1 MTTPINLMMAFT
13 LNFLVAIIVVRFIY
27 YPTRKNKNYVFTFLA
42 FNTLIFFV
50 LNLLANTELSIGIGF
65 GLFAIFSM
73 LRYRT
78 DAMPIREMTYLFA
91 IIALPTINAI
101 LFSGDTIAVLLLAN
115 GIIVGI
121 LYVLER
127 GWGFQYEASR
137 KIVYDN
143 VKMLKP
149 ENEELLL
156 ADLERR
162 TGLAIK
168 RVEIGP
174 VNLAKKTAE
183 LKIYYDDSDE
193 DDGRYRPFI
202 EALTNLE
209 ETKS

>member
-1 MTTPINLMMAFT
+1 MTIPINLLIVCA
-13 LNFLVAIIVVRFIY
+13 LNFLVAFVIVRFVY

-42 FNTLIFFV
+42 FSTIIFFV
-50 LNLLANTELSIGIGF
+50 LSLLASTELSVGIGF

-91 IIALPTINAI
+91 IIALSTINAI
-101 LFSGDTIAVLLLAN
+101 LFSSDTLTVLLLAN
-115 GIIVGI
+115 GIIVSI

-127 GWGFQYEASR
+127 GWGFHYEASR
-137 KIVYDN
+137 KILYDN

-156 ADLERR
+156 ADLEQR
-162 TGLAIK
+162 TGLAVK
-168 RVEIGP
+168 RVEIGT

-183 LKIYYDDSDE
+183 LKIYYDEVNE
-193 DDGRYRPFI
+193 DNGRFLPFI
-202 EALTNLE
+202 EVLAE
-209 ETKS
+209 IKETE

>member
-1 MTTPINLMMAFT
+1 MTTQINLMMAFT

-50 LNLLANTELSIGIGF
+50 LNLLANTELSVGIGF

>member
-1 MTTPINLMMAFT
+1 MTIPIDLLIVCA
-13 LNFLVAIIVVRFIY
+13 LNFLVAFVIVRFIY
-27 YPTRKNKNYVFTFLA
+27 YPTRKNKNYVFTLLA
-42 FNTLIFFV
+42 FSTIIFFV
-50 LNLLANTELSIGIGF
+50 LSLLASTELSVGIGF

-91 IIALPTINAI
+91 IIALSTINAI
-101 LFSGDTIAVLLLAN
+101 LFSSDTLAVLLLAN
-115 GIIVGI
+115 GIIAGS

-137 KIVYDN
+137 KIHYDN

-156 ADLERR
+156 ADLEQR
-162 TGLAIK
+162 TGLVVK
-168 RVEIGP
+168 RVEIGL

-183 LKIYYDDSDE
+183 LKIYYDEVNE
-193 DDGRYRPFI
+193 DNDRFLPFI
-202 EALTNLE
+202 EALAE
-209 ETKS
+209 IKETE

>member
-1 MTTPINLMMAFT
+1 MTSLINLIVAFT
-13 LNFLVAIIVVRFIY
+13 LNFLVALVVVRFIY

-42 FNTLIFFV
+42 FSTIIFFV
-50 LNLLANTELSIGIGF
+50 ISLLASTELSIGIGF

-101 LFSGDTIAVLLLAN
+101 LFSSDTILLLLLAN
-115 GIIVGI
+115 ALIVGI
-121 LYVLER
+121 LYVLES

-137 KIVYDN
+137 KITYDN

-162 TGLAIK
+162 TGLAVK
-168 RVEIGP
+168 RIEVGA
-174 VNLAKKTAE
+174 VNLAKKRAE
-183 LKIYYDDSDE
+183 LKIYYDETSE
-193 DDGRYRPFI
+193 DNGRYLPFI
-202 EALTNLE
+202 EALADIK
-209 ETKS
+209 ETES

>member
-1 MTTPINLMMAFT
+1 MTTPINLLIAFA
-13 LNFLVAIIVVRFIY
+13 LNFLVAFIVVRFIY

-42 FNTLIFFV
+42 FNTIIFFV
-50 LNLLANTELSIGIGF
+50 ISLLASTELSIGIGF

-78 DAMPIREMTYLFA
+78 DAIPIREMTYLFA

-101 LFSGDTIAVLLLAN
+101 LFSSDTIVLLLLAN
-115 GIIVGI
+115 ALIVGI
-121 LYVLER
+121 LYVLES

-137 KIVYDN
+137 KILYDN

-149 ENEELLL
+149 HNEELLL

-162 TGLAIK
+162 TGLAVK
-168 RVEIGP
+168 RVEVGSL
-174 VNLAKKTAE
+174 NLAKKTAE
-183 LKIYYDDSDE
+183 LKIYYDETSE
-193 DDGRYRPFI
+193 DNGRYTPFI
-202 EALTNLE
+202 EALADIE

>member
-50 LNLLANTELSIGIGF
+50 LNLLANTELSVGIGF

-174 VNLAKKTAE
+174 LNLAKKTAE
-183 LKIYYDDSDE
+183 LKIYYDDNDE

>member
-1 MTTPINLMMAFT
+1 MTTPTNLLIAFA
-13 LNFLVAIIVVRFIY
+13 LNFLVTFIVVRFIY

-42 FNTLIFFV
+42 FNTIIFFV
-50 LNLLANTELSIGIGF
+50 ISLLASTELSIGIGF

-78 DAMPIREMTYLFA
+78 DAIPIREMTYLFA

-101 LFSGDTIAVLLLAN
+101 LFSGDTIIVLLLAN
-115 GIIVGI
+115 GIIVSI

-137 KIVYDN
+137 KILYDN

-149 ENEELLL
+149 HNEELLL

-162 TGLAIK
+162 TGLAVK
-168 RVEIGP
+168 RVEVGSI
-174 VNLAKKTAE
+174 NLAKKTAE
-183 LKIYYDDSDE
+183 LKIYYDEASE
-193 DDGRYRPFI
+193 DNGRYLPFI
-202 EALTNLE
+202 EALADIK
-209 ETKS
+209 ETES

>member
-1 MTTPINLMMAFT
+1 MTTPINLLIAFAI
-13 LNFLVAIIVVRFIY
+13 NFLVAFIVVRFIY
-27 YPTRKNKNYVFTFLA
+27 YPTNKNKNYVFTFLA
-42 FNTLIFFV
+42 FNTIIFFV
-50 LNLLANTELSIGIGF
+50 LSLLASTELSVGIGF

-101 LFSGDTIAVLLLAN
+101 LFSSDTLTVLLLAN
-115 GIIVGI
+115 GIIAGV
-121 LYVLER
+121 LYVFER
-127 GWGFQYEASR
+127 GWGFQYESSR

-162 TGLAIK
+162 TGLAVK
-168 RVEIGP
+168 RVEIGS
-174 VNLAKKTAE
+174 VNLAKKTAD
-183 LKIYYDDSDE
+183 LKIYYDEANE
-193 DDGRYRPFI
+193 DDGCYLPFI
-202 EALTNLE
+202 EALAE
-209 ETKS
+209 MKETE

>member
-174 VNLAKKTAE
+174 LNLAKKTAE
-183 LKIYYDDSDE
+183 LKIYYDDNDE
-193 DDGRYRPFI
+193 DDGRYRPFN

>member
-1 MTTPINLMMAFT
+1 MTLPVNLLIALA
-13 LNFLVAIIVVRFIY
+13 LNFLVALFVVRFIY
-27 YPTRKNKNYVFTFLA
+27 YPTSKNKNYVFTFLA
-42 FNTLIFFV
+42 FSIIIFFV
-50 LNLLANTELSIGIGF
+50 ISLLASTELSIGIGF

-101 LFSGDTIAVLLLAN
+101 LFSSDTIALLLLAN
-115 GIIVGI
+115 ALIVGI
-121 LYVLER
+121 LYLLES

-162 TGLAIK
+162 TGLAVK
-168 RVEIGP
+168 RVEVGSI
-174 VNLAKKTAE
+174 NLAKKRAE
-183 LKIYYDDSDE
+183 LKIYYDEANE
-193 DDGRYRPFI
+193 DNGRYRPFI
-202 EALTNLE
+202 EALAE
-209 ETKS
+209 IKETK

>member
-174 VNLAKKTAE
+174 LNLAKKTAE
-183 LKIYYDDSDE
+183 LKIYYDDNDE
-193 DDGRYRPFI
+193 DVGRYRPFI
-202 EALTNLE
+202 EALTKLE

>member
-1 MTTPINLMMAFT
+1 MMPLTNLLIAFT
-13 LNFLVAIIVVRFIY
+13 LNFLVSFIVVGFIY

-42 FNTLIFFV
+42 FNTIIFFMIS
-50 LNLLANTELSIGIGF
+50 LLASTELSIGIGF

-101 LFSGDTIAVLLLAN
+101 LFSSDTIVLLLLAN
-115 GIIVGI
+115 ALIVGI
-121 LYVLER
+121 LYVLES

-137 KIVYDN
+137 KITYDN

-156 ADLERR
+156 ADLEQR
-162 TGLAIK
+162 TGLPLK
-168 RVEIGP
+168 RVEVGSI
-174 VNLAKKTAE
+174 NLAKKRAE
-183 LKIYYDDSDE
+183 LKIYYDEASE
-193 DDGRYRPFI
+193 ENGRYLPFI
-202 EALTNLE
+202 EALADMK
-209 ETKS
+209 ETES

>member
-1 MTTPINLMMAFT
+1 MMPLTNLLIAFT
-13 LNFLVAIIVVRFIY
+13 LNFLVSFIVVGFIY

-42 FNTLIFFV
+42 FNTIIFFMIS
-50 LNLLANTELSIGIGF
+50 LLASTELSIGIGF

-101 LFSGDTIAVLLLAN
+101 LFSSDTIVLLLLAN
-115 GIIVGI
+115 ALIVGI
-121 LYVLER
+121 LYVLES

-137 KIVYDN
+137 KITYDN

-162 TGLAIK
+162 TGLPLK
-168 RVEIGP
+168 RVEVGSI
-174 VNLAKKTAE
+174 NLAKKRAE
-183 LKIYYDDSDE
+183 LKIYYDEASE
-193 DDGRYRPFI
+193 ENGRYLPFI
-202 EALTNLE
+202 EALADMK
-209 ETKS
+209 ETES

>member
-1 MTTPINLMMAFT
+1 MTTPINLLIAFA

-50 LNLLANTELSIGIGF
+50 LNLLASTELSVGIGF

-101 LFSGDTIAVLLLAN
+101 LFSGETIAVLLLAN
-115 GIIVGI
+115 GIIVGV
-121 LYVLER
+121 LVVLER

-137 KIVYDN
+137 KILYDK

-156 ADLERR
+156 ADLEQR
-162 TGLAIK
+162 TGLAIR

-174 VNLAKKTAE
+174 VNLAKKTAD
-183 LKIYYDDSDE
+183 LKIYYDDSKEDE
-193 DDGRYRPFI
+193 NHFRPFI
-202 EALTNLE
+202 ETLTISE
-209 ETKS
+209 ETKP

>member
-1 MTTPINLMMAFT
+1 MTTPINLLIAFA
-13 LNFLVAIIVVRFIY
+13 LNLLVALVVVRFIY

-42 FNTLIFFV
+42 FNTIIFFV
-50 LNLLANTELSIGIGF
+50 ISLLASTELSIGIGF

-91 IIALPTINAI
+91 IIALSTINAI
-101 LFSGDTIAVLLLAN
+101 LFSSDTIVVLLLAN
-115 GIIVGI
+115 GIIAGF
-121 LYVLER
+121 LFVLES
-127 GWGFQYEASR
+127 GWGFQYESSR
-137 KIVYDN
+137 KILYDN

-162 TGLAIK
+162 TGVAVK

-183 LKIYYDDSDE
+183 LKIYYDETNE
-193 DDGRYRPFI
+193 DNGHYLLFI
-202 EALTNLE
+202 EALAE
-209 ETKS
+209 IKETES

>member
-1 MTTPINLMMAFT
+1 MTIPTNLLIAFA
-13 LNFLVAIIVVRFIY
+13 LNFLVALFVVRVIY

-42 FNTLIFFV
+42 FNTIIFFV
-50 LNLLANTELSIGIGF
+50 ISLLASTELSIGIGF

-91 IIALPTINAI
+91 IIALSTINAI
-101 LFSGDTIAVLLLAN
+101 LFSNDTIAVLLLAN
-115 GIIVGI
+115 GIIVGF
-121 LYVLER
+121 LYLLES
-127 GWGFQYEASR
+127 GWGFQYESSR
-137 KIVYDN
+137 KIIYDN

-149 ENEELLL
+149 QNEELLL

-174 VNLAKKTAE
+174 LNLAKKTAE
-183 LKIYYDDSDE
+183 LTIYYDETSE
-193 DDGRYRPFI
+193 DNGRYQPFI
-202 EALTNLE
+202 KALAE
-209 ETKS
+209 MKETDS

>member
-1 MTTPINLMMAFT
+1 MTVPINLLAAFG
-13 LNFLVAIIVVRFIY
+13 LNFLVAFIIVRFIY

-42 FNTLIFFV
+42 FNTIIFFV
-50 LNLLANTELSIGIGF
+50 ISLLASTELSIGIGF

-91 IIALPTINAI
+91 IIALSTINAI
-101 LFSGDTIAVLLLAN
+101 LFSSDTIFVLLLAN
-115 GIIVGI
+115 GIIAGF
-121 LYVLER
+121 LFVLES
-127 GWGFQYEASR
+127 GWGFQYESSR
-137 KIVYDN
+137 KILYDN

-162 TGLAIK
+162 TGVAVK

-183 LKIYYDDSDE
+183 LKIYYDETNE
-193 DDGRYRPFI
+193 DNGHYLLFI
-202 EALTNLE
+202 EALAE
-209 ETKS
+209 IKETES

>member
-1 MTTPINLMMAFT
+1 MTVPINLLAAFG
-13 LNFLVAIIVVRFIY
+13 LNFLVAFIIVRFIY

-42 FNTLIFFV
+42 FNTIIFFV
-50 LNLLANTELSIGIGF
+50 ISLLASTELSIGIGF

-91 IIALPTINAI
+91 IIALSTINAI

-115 GIIVGI
+115 GTIVSF

-127 GWGFQYEASR
+127 GWGFQYEGSR
-137 KIVYDN
+137 KILYDN

-156 ADLERR
+156 ADLEQR
-162 TGLAIK
+162 TGLAVK
-168 RVEIGP
+168 RVEIGA

-183 LKIYYDDSDE
+183 IKIYYDEINE
-193 DDGRYRPFI
+193 DDGRFLPFI
-202 EALTNLE
+202 EALAE
-209 ETKS
+209 IKETE

>member
-1 MTTPINLMMAFT
+1 MTTPANLLIAFA
-13 LNFLVAIIVVRFIY
+13 LNFLVSFIVVRLIY
-27 YPTRKNKNYVFTFLA
+27 YPSRKNKNYVFTFLA
-42 FNTLIFFV
+42 FNTIIFFV
-50 LNLLANTELSIGIGF
+50 ISLLASTELSIGIGF

-101 LFSGDTIAVLLLAN
+101 LFSSDTIVLLLLAN
-115 GIIVGI
+115 ALIVGI
-121 LYVLER
+121 LYVLES

-137 KIVYDN
+137 KILYDN

-149 ENEELLL
+149 HNEELLL

-162 TGLAIK
+162 TGLAVK
-168 RVEIGP
+168 RIEVGSL
-174 VNLAKKTAE
+174 NLAKKTAE
-183 LKIYYDDSDE
+183 LKIYYDETSE
-193 DDGRYRPFI
+193 DNGRYTPFI
-202 EALTNLE
+202 EALADIE

>member
-1 MTTPINLMMAFT
+1 MTTPINLMLAFT

-50 LNLLANTELSIGIGF
+50 LNLLANTELSVGIGF

-183 LKIYYDDSDE
+183 LKIYYDDSNE